1 MTPIVTGL
9 LSGILAF
16 AAGLVVLLAGLV
28 PPGVLATGQID
39 GVRWAL
45 PLLMTA
51 AVLLP
56 LLRFL
61 ARGLSVPLAVSA
73 LLAFGAPPLALW
85 LQGSNP
91 AIAGPGLAGG
101 TPPSARRL
109 RVGLLS
115 GPPLFGPQSEGG
127 FDGSPLWRVLSRDVA
142 LHPLDAIEADGID
155 SLDALLIIQPRALAP
170 DELVALDNWVR
181 LGGHGVVLADPE
193 LLWDDGRAMG
203 HPLKPPRHSLLGP
216 LLTRWGVALEPA
228 ELRSPGADPVE
239 RRFLADGA
247 MLQLAGASRFRLTGA
262 ACRLAEQGLVA
273 RCSVGKGNAILI
285 ADADF
290 ANDALWTMAPDAP
303 DRADRWTS
311 DAPAVIAALL
321 RRDGPLPGA
330 ERNWL
335 ARADGLSHALR
346 WPLAALLGW
355 SLAIGVLVARKRT
368 KIE

>member
-1 MTPIVTGL
+1 MTPVVTGL
-9 LSGILAF
+9 LSGILAV

-39 GVRWAL
+39 GARWAL

-56 LLRFL
+56 LLRYL
-61 ARGLSVPLAVSA
+61 ARGLSVALVALA
-73 LLAFGAPPLALW
+73 LLALAAPPLALW
-85 LQGSNP
+85 FQGSNS
-91 AIAGPGLAGG
+91 AIARPGTTGG
-101 TPPSARRL
+101 TPPPAPRL

-127 FDGSPLWRVLSRDVA
+127 FGGSPLWRVVSRDVA
-142 LHPLDAIEADGID
+142 MHPLDAIETERID
-155 SLDALLIIQPRALAP
+155 SLDAMLIIQPRALAP

-193 LLWDDGRAMG
+193 LLWDDDRAMG

-216 LLTRWGVALEPA
+216 LLNRWGVALEPA
-228 ELRSPGADPVE
+228 AVRSPGADPVE

-262 ACRLAEQGLVA
+262 ACRLAEQGLIA
-273 RCSVGKGNAILI
+273 RCSIGKGSAILI

-321 RRDGPLPGA
+321 RPGGRLPSA
-330 ERNWL
+330 QRNWL
-335 ARADGLSHALR
+335 VRADGLSHALR
-346 WPLAALLGW
+346 WPLAGLLGL
-355 SLAIGVLVARKRT
+355 SLAIGLFVARKRT